1 MKFAPFA
8 SAAVLAASTVLA
20 GTAAQARDQVQV
32 AGSSTVLPYAT
43 IVAESFGEN
52 YPDFKTP
59 IVESGGSSAGL
70 KEFCKGTGPS
80 TIDVANASRKI
91 KDKEIKKCAENG
103 VKEIIEVKIG
113 YDGIVFA
120 SDINGADF
128 KFEPIHWFNALA
140 PKIVKDGKLVDNTN
154 TKWSDVDASFPD
166 WEIAAYIPGE
176 KHGTREVF
184 EKKVLAAGC
193 KKAGAMDLYKA
204 EGLDKKAAKKACYK
218 VRKDGKAVDI
228 DGDYTETLARID
240 SNKTGI
246 GVFGL
251 AFYENNTDKLKV
263 APVSGIAPNAAVIAD
278 GTYPVSRP
286 LYFYVKKAHLGV
298 IPGLKDYVE
307 FFMSDDMTG
316 EGSPTAEYGLVPAPA
331 AERKEINDTIAKG
344 KTL

>member
-1 MKFAPFA
+1 MKFASFA
-8 SAAVLAASTVLA
+8 SVAAIAATTVLA

-43 IVAESFGEN
+43 IVAEAFGEN

-70 KEFCKGTGPS
+70 KEFCKGTGPE

-91 KDKEIKKCAENG
+91 KDSEITKCGENG
-103 VKEIIEVKIG
+103 VTEIVEVKIG

-128 KFEPIHWFNALA
+128 AFEPIHWFNALA
-140 PKIVKDGKLVDNTN
+140 PKIVVDGKLVDNTN
-154 TKWSDVDASFPD
+154 TKWSDIDASFPD

-184 EKKVLAAGC
+184 EVKVLEAGC
-193 KKAGAMDLYKA
+193 KAAGAHELLMA
-204 EGLDKKAAKKACYK
+204 SGLDKKAASKECYK
-218 VRKDGKAVDI
+218 VRKDGKSVDI

-263 APVSGIAPNAAVIAD
+263 ATMSGISPNAAVIAD

-286 LYFYVKKAHLGV
+286 LFFYVKKAHLGV
-298 IPGLKDYVE
+298 IPGLKEYVD

-316 EGSPTAEYGLVPAPA
+316 EGSPTADYGLVPAPA
-331 AERKEINDTIAKG
+331 AEREEIQGAIAEG